1 MINYIII
8 YFFFLTILFYPIYY
22 ESISLPT
29 ELHDIESND
38 AKIIDAI
45 DNISPSVVGISVI
58 NNDNSVKSIWEIKDG
73 IFYQYKDNYEGV
85 TSLGSG
91 FIFSHDGYIITNTH
105 VVQDAKKI
113 FVTLYGG
120 IKFEAQLTGY
130 DILTDIAVLKINTP
144 DKLPVAKLGNSDDLV
159 IGASVIALGNPLGLF
174 DLSSQPTAT
183 KGIISGLNIDFGIK
197 NHNVYRD
204 MIQTDASIN
213 SGNSGGPLINANG
226 AVIGVNTF
234 IAIGDKS
241 TAQDVIGSIGF
252 AIPINLVIDIAH
264 LLLTEGE
271 VSRDYNLGLTAKPLT
286 DQTKKAFN
294 VPFSNGIII
303 TDVEKKSEAML
314 SGLKVGDVI
323 LSVDGTQVNS
333 FQDISNI
340 NRLNLRQEGDEILLK
355 IWQLKSDSL
364 INLKLKLINHN

>member
-8 YFFFLTILFYPIYY
+8 YIFFLTILFYPIFFNPIYY
-22 ESISLPT
+22 ESMNSPT
-29 ELHDIESND
+29 ELNDIESND
-38 AKIIDAI
+38 TKIITAI

-73 IFYQYKDNYEGV
+73 IFYQYKDNHEGV

-120 IKFEAQLTGY
+120 TKFEAQLTGY
-130 DILTDIAVLKINTP
+130 DILTDIAVLKINAP
-144 DKLPVAKLGNSDDLV
+144 DKLPVSQLGNSDVLV
-159 IGASVIALGNPLGLF
+159 IGESVIALGNPLGLF

-241 TAQDVIGSIGF
+241 TAQDVIGIGF

-271 VSRDYNLGLTAKPLT
+271 VSRDYYLGLTAKPLT
-286 DQTKKAFN
+286 AQTKQAFN
-294 VPFSNGIII
+294 VPFNNGIII

-340 NRLNLRQEGDEILLK
+340 NRLNLTHLFIGRVYD
-355 IWQLKSDSL
+355 
-364 INLKLKLINHN
+364 